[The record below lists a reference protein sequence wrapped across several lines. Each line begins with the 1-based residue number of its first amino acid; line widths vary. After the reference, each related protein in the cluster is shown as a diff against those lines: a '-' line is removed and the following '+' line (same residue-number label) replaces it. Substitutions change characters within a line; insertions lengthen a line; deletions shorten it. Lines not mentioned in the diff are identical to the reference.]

1 MFKMRDIIT
10 PLLALHITLIS
21 SPSYH
26 SHFSQHA
33 ARACA
38 FGGAFAGAERQLS
51 VSAVRSKCAPAGS
64 IRSPSR
70 PLARNLPTRVRH
82 SSTVCYSAG
91 RRQLS
96 PTRDHTAHGDVLVC
110 LRWPAHDSSINVV
123 VLPAISGAEPPSDA
137 HVQVVPTKVGGAR
150 TTCPRPVLN
159 HLHPAVT
166 ELFKSTRTRIAK
178 GHWIILSAVCRYPPA
193 PCEDRSAL
201 LHPHLSLMQC
211 RGTLSQP

>member
-1 MFKMRDIIT
+1 M
-10 PLLALHITLIS
+10 
-21 SPSYH
+21 
-26 SHFSQHA
+26 
-33 ARACA
+33 
-38 FGGAFAGAERQLS
+38 
-51 VSAVRSKCAPAGS
+51 RSKCAPAGS

-150 TTCPRPVLN
+150 TTCPRPVLH
-159 HLHPAVT
+159 HLHPALT
-166 ELFKSTRTRIAK
+166 ELFKSTRTRIARVTGSYSQWCAGIRPHPVK
-178 GHWIILSAVCRYPPA
+178 TALPSCIRICPSCSAEGRCRNR
-193 PCEDRSAL
+193 DSNVTLNRDSKHAL
-201 LHPHLSLMQC
+201 HTAFAFADCWLRCMHGRFQHDLATNLASPFS
-211 RGTLSQP
+211 RTLF